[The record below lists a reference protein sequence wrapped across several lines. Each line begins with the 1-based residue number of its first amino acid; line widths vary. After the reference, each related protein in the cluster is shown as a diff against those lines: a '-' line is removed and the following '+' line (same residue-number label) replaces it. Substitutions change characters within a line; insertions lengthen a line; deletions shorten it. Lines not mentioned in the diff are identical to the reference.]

1 MRITKP
7 FYLGVYAVTQEE
19 YERVTGNNP
28 SWFSRGGAE
37 KDAVAGLDTRRFPVE
52 NVSWHD
58 AVEFCRRLSELPG
71 EKAAGHVY
79 RLPTEAQWEHACR
92 AGATTRFSFGNEC
105 NGRQANCDG
114 RYPCGTLEKG
124 PHLGRTAQVGSY
136 PANVFGLYDM
146 HGNVW
151 QLCEDWYDGGYYAG
165 LPMDNPA
172 GPTFGLHRVVRGGGW
187 FHGAGDCRSA
197 NRGHNAPG
205 DRGHYLG
212 FRVSLTLTA
221 KVPNGEKDA
230 KPRVSKGEKSPANA
244 QAATSPKEVDLLKLV
259 DPAKDAVRGDWSFAN
274 GSLVCEPWPYTQIGV
289 LTNHPMNTII
299 ASCSFLTSAA
309 RPWD

>member
-1 MRITKP
+1 MALCHLSPSLPSTKRRPKRIKKAWAK
-7 FYLGVYAVTQEE
+7 YLGVPVGMSNSIGMKMAMIPAGEFLMGSPENEE
-19 YERVTGNNP
+19 GGCGRRPAAPGANHKALLLGRVRGNAGGISSRVTGNNP

-71 EKAAGHVY
+71 EKAARHVY

-165 LPMDNPA
+165 SPMDNPA
-172 GPTFGLHRVVRGGGW
+172 GPTSGLHRVVRGWRLVPRCRGLPIREPRPQR
-187 FHGAGDCRSA
+187 AGDC
-197 NRGHNAPG
+197 
-205 DRGHYLG
+205 GHYLG

-221 KVPNGEKDA
+221 KA
-230 KPRVSKGEKSPANA
+230 
-244 QAATSPKEVDLLKLV
+244 
-259 DPAKDAVRGDWSFAN
+259 
-274 GSLVCEPWPYTQIGV
+274 
-289 LTNHPMNTII
+289 
-299 ASCSFLTSAA
+299 
-309 RPWD
+309 